1 MMDDFKQRVD
11 DIKAAT
17 RIEQIIHEDE
27 PLKDAEHGRYRT
39 GKAHDSLVVSVQ
51 KQYYKWNSKNETG
64 DVFEWL
70 RLHRGMEFKEAV
82 VYLAKRAGIE
92 PPRFSEGDVQAA
104 EARRAREQMF
114 GVAAKFFAQA
124 LRDEAVA
131 RDYTRGRGWTDETVQ
146 AAGLG
151 YWGGNVFALRKAL
164 EEAGVDVTCPAA
176 VALVGFNGQNGQNGQ
191 THGPIPTSVREW
203 AEKWGVKAN
212 ATWLEDDAIRAM
224 PGHVLVYP
232 HVRQGRVTYL
242 STRGIDQK
250 RHYNLPVELAGEKQ
264 VYFNA
269 EWSPAAEKIVVVEG
283 QADAVTLAQWNIA
296 AVALCGCSI
305 DEVLLAQV
313 SKHKAVFTGL
323 DNEDNKAVRE
333 NTAKIADGVG
343 PYCRVALWPT
353 KDANEWLQNGAT
365 ADDCAAVLKVS
376 PTWLEVSLNRTVE
389 AEEDSR
395 DGELRHL
402 FRLMIQLDSFA
413 LAGKRSDIAKRL
425 SMSGDTFEALLKTAR
440 RESGLDEHG
449 RPQYEMT
456 SGRTFRRVYDA
467 YGNDRLDMLAHFT
480 ANIVTDVVEDDGENQ
495 ERKFELK
502 GMLPCGKPLPSVEVE
517 AAEFAQMT
525 WPLPKWGS
533 QAVMAAGSSVKEHF
547 RVAVLTLSKSI
558 ETRYDYAHTG
568 WRLIDGK
575 WAYLSVAGAV
585 GLEDIRVR
593 LSQNLH
599 RYQVPIKPVDP
610 VNAMKTSLRFI
621 DCGDMTVTVPLWAA
635 MYLAPLSS
643 ILPPSFTIWL
653 FGTTGSMKS
662 TATALAMCH
671 FGTFAYN
678 TPPASWTA
686 TANALE
692 KMAFTLKDAPLWID
706 DFTSQSTLQAQNE
719 LRVKADQLLRDWGN
733 RAGRTRMKADLSLR
747 QTYAPRGLIIS
758 TAEQLPPIESIQSR
772 LFQIEIAPGMLEGGE
787 GSALTRAQ
795 LEESSRYAH
804 AMAGYVTWLAGRME
818 QLAKELPVEF
828 LGLVEKARSDGGS
841 HLRLPAN
848 TATMYVG
855 WKMGLEYASAIGAV
869 STDEFETLKKLGW
882 DVLIGLGARQNMIAA
897 EEKPVDMY
905 FRALEAMFASGGA
918 FLRFKDAP
926 EDDGRSWPSVAVR
939 AMHSDVLGWFD
950 ANYWYLIPEET
961 FNAVCQFYR
970 KAGTVFPDSE
980 RGLRSKLLEQKLL
993 LPDGERFTYRLRLN
1007 GDDYRPRVLRIHKPG
1022 SGEKV
1027 LSGEAGTTGTTGTT
1041 GTEVEES

>member
-1 MMDDFKQRVD
+1 MEDFKQRVE

-17 RIEQIIHEDE
+17 RIEVIVNEDE

-39 GKAHDSLVVSVQ
+39 GKAHDSLVVSVH

-70 RLHRGMEFKEAV
+70 RLHRGMDFKDAV
-82 VYLAKRAGIE
+82 LYLAKRAGLE
-92 PPRFSEGDVQAA
+92 PPKFGEGDVAAA
-104 EARRAREQMF
+104 EMRRTRESVF
-114 GVAAKFFAQA
+114 SVAAKFFEAARLEPVA
-124 LRDEAVA
+124 L
-131 RDYTRGRGWTDETVQ
+131 DYMHARGWTDE
-146 AAGLG
+146 AIAEAHLG
-151 YWGGNVFALRKAL
+151 YWGGNTAALRKAL
-164 EEAGVDVTCPAA
+164 EDAGADVTAPAA
-176 VALVGFNGQNGQNGQ
+176 VALIGLKG
-191 THGPIPTSVREW
+191 
-203 AEKWGVKAN
+203 GVKAW
-212 ATWLEDDAIRAM
+212 AEQHHIKPLAQWLEHDAILPM

-232 HVRQGRVTYL
+232 HIKGGRVTYL
-242 STRGIDQK
+242 STRGIGEK
-250 RHYNLPVELAGEKQ
+250 RHWNLPAELAGDKQ
-264 VYFNA
+264 VFFNA
-269 EWSPAAEKIVVVEG
+269 EWSPASEKVVVVEG
-283 QADAVTLAQWNIA
+283 QADAVTLAQWGVA
-296 AVALCGCSI
+296 AIALCGCSI
-305 DEVLLAQV
+305 DEALLALV
-313 SKHKAVFTGL
+313 NKHKTVYTGL
-323 DNEDNKAVRE
+323 DNEDIKAVRD

-343 PYCRVALWPT
+343 PYCRIALWPT

-365 ADDCAAVLKVS
+365 ADDCAAILKVAR
-376 PTWLEVSLNRTVE
+376 TWLDVSLDRAVE
-389 AEEDSR
+389 AKEDDR
-395 DGELRHL
+395 DVEMRHV
-402 FRLMIQLDSFA
+402 FRLLVDLDSFA
-413 LAGKRSDIAKRL
+413 LAGKRADIAKRL
-425 SMSGDTFEALLKTAR
+425 GMSGDTFEALLKQAR
-440 RESGLDEHG
+440 RESGLDDHG

-456 SGRTFRRVYDA
+456 SGRTFRRVYDN
-467 YGNDRLDMLAHFT
+467 YGNDRLDVLAHFT
-480 ANIVTDVVEDDGENQ
+480 ASIVTDVVEDDGENQ

-502 GMLPCGKPLPSVEVE
+502 GMLPSNKPLPPIEVE
-517 AAEFAQMT
+517 AADFSTMT

-547 RVAVLTLSKSI
+547 RVAILTLSKSI

-575 WAYLSVAGAV
+575 WSYLSVAGAV
-585 GLEDIRVR
+585 GLDDIRVR

-599 RYQVPIKPVDP
+599 RYQVPVKPIEP
-610 VNAMKTSLRFI
+610 VEAMRNSLKFLN
-621 DCGDMTVTVPLWAA
+621 CGDETVTFPLWAA

-671 FGTFAYN
+671 YGMFSYN

-772 LFQIEIAPGMLEGGE
+772 LFQIEIAPGMLVGGE

-795 LEESSRYAH
+795 LEESPRYAH
-804 AMAGYVTWLAGRME
+804 AMAGYVTWLAQHME
-818 QLAKELPVEF
+818 RLSKDLPVEF
-828 LGLVEKARSDGGS
+828 LSLVEQARSDGGS

-855 WKMGLEYASAIGAV
+855 LKMGLDYAVACGALGG
-869 STDEFETLKKLGW
+869 DEAEELKRFGW
-882 DVLIGLGARQNMIAA
+882 DILIGLGSRQNEIAA

-905 FRALEAMFASGGA
+905 FRALEGMFADGSA
-918 FLRFKDAP
+918 FLRYKDEP
-926 EDDGRSWPSVAVR
+926 EVDARAWPSA
-939 AMHSDVLGWFD
+939 AMRQVHCQMLGWYD
-950 ANYWYLIPEET
+950 AQFWYLLPEVA
-961 FNAVCQFYR
+961 FNAVSQFYR
-970 KAGTVFPDSE
+970 KAGVVFPDSE
-980 RGLRSKLLEQKLL
+980 RGIRAKMLEQKML
-993 LPDGERFTYRLRLN
+993 LPGKDRFTLRLRLN
-1007 GDDYRPRVLRIHKPG
+1007 GDDYQPRVLRIHKPLD
-1022 SGEKV
+1022 GEDE
-1027 LSGEAGTTGTTGTT
+1027 LSSEAGTPGTSGTV
-1041 GTEVEES
+1041 GTEEEE